1 MLPQIADLMEKM
13 ESQRQELLAALAG
26 LSEDDAR
33 QHPNDEWSAKQ
44 QLAHLVQAEPTWM
57 EWAQTIQE
65 NPGVAVGQTPEQGQI
80 FLKDV
85 DNADSKPLAL
95 WLERLQQTRADTL
108 KLLQEIGLTGSQ
120 ETLERKGTHRSFGEM
135 NVLQFLRGIYRH
147 DRMHMEQVLGREQ
160 SFVPRNAPG
169 G

>member
-13 ESQRQELLAALAG
+13 ESQHQELLAAMAG
-26 LSEDDAR
+26 LSEDDSQ
-33 QHPNDEWSAKQ
+33 QHPNGEWSAKQ

-57 EWAQTIQE
+57 QWAQAIQE

-85 DNADSKPLAL
+85 DNADSEPLTL
-95 WLERLQQTRADTL
+95 WLERLQQTRTDTL
-108 KLLQEIGLTGSQ
+108 KLLQEIGLTGNQ

-147 DRMHMEQVLGREQ
+147 DRMHMEQVLGREP